1 LRKEYKREFSK
12 RVKSKLKR
20 WGVLKA
26 RGGGGGGVY

>member
-26 RGGGGGGVY
+26 GGGGVY